1 MCCANNYG
9 LWKNFTKQNED
20 HYTDNGQAIQQQ
32 EHQVCTLVQKV
43 IIYKSRGGVSLLEQP
58 ATECRVFSLFEI
70 HVLILKQTFVIFSL
84 LCYATF

>member
-32 EHQVCTLVQKV
+32 EHQVCTLAHKI
-43 IIYKSRGGVSLLEQP
+43 IIYKSRGEVHSGPYYLAWIKKWFPGWLDEN
-58 ATECRVFSLFEI
+58 
-70 HVLILKQTFVIFSL
+70 
-84 LCYATF
+84 